1 MIIMGKNRNFR
12 DRPQQGGQNNNNQQ
26 QQKAASTE
34 QKPTNAPLAN
44 VVNSAPA
51 VIYASEAELA
61 SLVLLMGKLEESAT
75 MFGDVAVEAT
85 QSIIAPIRALITTTG
100 TISPEDQKQIEA
112 LKAGL
117 EVIETNAGA
126 RSHIPAVADFAIK
139 ALEEGTDEICVK
151 WREDQELI
159 AAFGGEETQQMTQE
173 DYKEA
178 INMLAFQQVISFV
191 FAPIDMEGCP
201 EALVNIDS
209 EFNAA
214 FGEESEIETE
224 ESVQTQPA
232 IAAV

>member
-1 MIIMGKNRNFR
+1 MGGKNKPYHT
-12 DRPQQGGQNNNNQQ
+12 RPQQGGQNNTNNQS
-26 QQKAASTE
+26 KVE
-34 QKPTNAPLAN
+34 QKPTNAPLAD

-51 VIYASEAELA
+51 VIYASEAEVG
-61 SLVLLMGKLEESAT
+61 SLLNLIGKLEESAA
-75 MFGDVAVEAT
+75 MFGDVATEAT
-85 QSIIAPIRALITTTG
+85 QSIIAPIRALIVTVG
-100 TISPEDQKQIEA
+100 TISPEDQAQIDAIKAEIEA
-112 LKAGL
+112 
-117 EVIETNAGA
+117 IEIKAGA

-139 ALEEGTDEICVK
+139 ALEEGTDEICVA
-151 WREDQELI
+151 WRENQELI

-214 FGEESEIETE
+214 FEDESEIETE
-224 ESVQTQPA
+224 EPQPEA
-232 IAAV
+232 QPQIAAV